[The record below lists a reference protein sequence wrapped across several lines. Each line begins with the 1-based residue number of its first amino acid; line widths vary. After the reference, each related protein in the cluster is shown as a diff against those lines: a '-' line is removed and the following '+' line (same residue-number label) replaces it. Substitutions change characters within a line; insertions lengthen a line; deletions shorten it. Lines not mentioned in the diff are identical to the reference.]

1 MIDILIKNALI
12 YDGTGNAPYEGCVA
26 VEGDTISYAGPSIAG
41 LVAVRTIDAGGMA
54 VTPGFIDVHSHS
66 EFSLFRYPDARSK
79 LLQGVTTEVNGNC
92 GFSAAPINNDARQH
106 MEKEF
111 ETYGI
116 TDRWED
122 FGLFNDYLR
131 ARRPGINFSTLVGHG
146 NVRASVMGYDNVPA
160 SGGDILKMAAHLG
173 SAMANGALGMS
184 TGLIYLPGVFSDTD
198 EIVGIIKASSEPSGG
213 SLNSSCG
220 TLNSSSRLSTGDI
233 VYASHMR
240 SEGDFLLESI
250 GDTLDVGRRT
260 GCRVHLSHLK
270 TAGKHNWHKVAG
282 VLSLIEEAIDEG
294 IRVTCDR
301 YPYIASQTSLD
312 ALLPA
317 WVYEGG
323 DEPELLRLKNPDVLA
338 RIKSEISDKINSD
351 NYWFGVMVSSVK
363 SEKNKPMEG
372 RSIGELAGKRGVDP
386 FELVIGLLI
395 EESLRVDAIYFS
407 MNEDNLRRI
416 LRLDVCMVGSDSAVK
431 GFDGSAGKPHPR
443 GFGTFPR
450 YIGKYVVGEGLMP
463 LRQAIHRITKLSAD
477 TFRLAGRGVLAA
489 GARADV
495 VVFDVNRIRDMADFE
510 NPYMRPE
517 GIEYVLVN
525 GTVAVD
531 AGSLSTERAGEVL

>member
-1 MIDILIKNALI
+1 MVDILIKNALI
-12 YDGTGNAPYEGCVA
+12 YDGTGNAPYEGCV
-26 VEGDTISYAGPSIAG
+26 VIGGDTISYVGPSIAG
-41 LVAVRTIDAGGMA
+41 PVAGRIIDAGGMA

-66 EFSLFRYPDARSK
+66 EFSLFRYPEAQSK

-92 GFSAAPINNDARQH
+92 GFSAAPIINDARGH

-111 ETYGI
+111 ESYGI
-116 TDRWED
+116 TERWED
-122 FGLFNDYLR
+122 FGLFKDYLR
-131 ARRPGINFSTLVGHG
+131 VRRPGINFSTLVGHG
-146 NVRASVMGYDNVPA
+146 NLRASVMGYDNIPA
-160 SGGDILKMAAHLG
+160 SVGDIVNMGEHLR

-198 EIVGIIKASSEPSGG
+198 EIVGIIKASSEPLNG
-213 SLNSSCG
+213 S
-220 TLNSSSRLSTGDI
+220 LNSSSRLSATDI

-250 GDTLDVGRRT
+250 GDTIEVGRRT

-323 DEPELLRLKNPDVLA
+323 DEQELLRLKKPEILA
-338 RIKSEISDKINSD
+338 RIKNEISDKINSD
-351 NYWFGVMVSSVK
+351 NYWYGVVVSSVR
-363 SEKNKPMEG
+363 SERNKPMEG

-386 FELVIGLLI
+386 FGLVIGLLI

-416 LRLDVCMVGSDSAVK
+416 LKLDVCMVGSDSAVK

-477 TFRLAGRGVLAA
+477 TFRLADRGVLAV

-495 VVFDVNRIRDMADFE
+495 VIFDVDRIRDMADFE
-510 NPYMRPE
+510 NPYLRPE

-531 AGSLSTERAGEVL
+531 GGSLSMERAGLVL